1 MAETTNLTT
10 PIGAL
15 PAQTGA
21 RTILTS
27 DDPDV
32 IRGEIARTRAEMSQT
47 IDMIQERLTPAALKE
62 QAVDI
67 IRDGARKNVDE
78 MTYQAKQRVESA
90 RMNMMQNVRTNPAPY
105 ALIGLGMAWLLASR
119 NQNRS
124 GSEWDGRSTYN
135 GYGYGTQGQMYSGAS
150 YGAGNY
156 GAGNYG
162 SSYSGRSYGEPGMGE
177 RISQGMD
184 DARQTAGEAV
194 ETVEERV
201 RDAASAA
208 QRKAEDLSSTVREG
222 AQDLRYNVMATT
234 DEARRAVEEQARMA
248 RMRAEQGGERV
259 KMTYRQM
266 MDENPLVVGIAAL
279 AVGTLIG
286 LSLPSTSMENQFLG
300 PKRDE
305 LVEEARV
312 TAQDVMQR
320 AQRVAEEAKTA
331 AVDAA
336 KDEARRQDLPTPD
349 SAQM

>member
-1 MAETTNLTT
+1 MAETTDLTT
-10 PIGAL
+10 PVGAL
-15 PAQTGA
+15 PARTGA

-32 IRGEIARTRAEMSQT
+32 IRGEIDRTRAEMSQT

-62 QAVDI
+62 QAVGI

-119 NQNRS
+119 NQNRNM
-124 GSEWDGRSTYN
+124 SEWDGRSSYS
-135 GYGYGTQGQMYSGAS
+135 GYGYGNQGQMYSGS
-150 YGAGNY
+150 TYGSSS
-156 GAGNYG
+156 YG
-162 SSYSGRSYGEPGMGE
+162 SSYGGRAYGDPGMGE
-177 RISQGMD
+177 RISQGVED
-184 DARQTAGEAV
+184 VRHTAGETV
-194 ETVEERV
+194 ENVEERM
-201 RDAASAA
+201 RDAATAA

-222 AQDLRYNVMATT
+222 AQDLRSNVMATT
-234 DEARRAVEEQARMA
+234 EEARRAMEEQARMA
-248 RMRAEQGGERV
+248 RMRAEQGTERV
-259 KMTYRQM
+259 KTTYREM

-279 AVGTLIG
+279 AIGTLIG

-305 LVEEARV
+305 LMEEARM

-349 SAQM
+349 SGQM